1 MWFIP
6 ACTRTRYDSKHMLV
20 VEIIQSWSLKV
31 FEFCLTGFLS
41 VVNIKRVIVPTTVGD
56 SETSVVDLIGQ
67 DKWWS
72 DFQPIGSSAPF
83 EETPPPL
90 C

>member
-1 MWFIP
+1 
-6 ACTRTRYDSKHMLV
+6 MLV
-20 VEIIQSWSLKV
+20 VEIIQSWSFKV

-41 VVNIKRVIVPTTVGD
+41 VVNIKKRVNVTTTVGG